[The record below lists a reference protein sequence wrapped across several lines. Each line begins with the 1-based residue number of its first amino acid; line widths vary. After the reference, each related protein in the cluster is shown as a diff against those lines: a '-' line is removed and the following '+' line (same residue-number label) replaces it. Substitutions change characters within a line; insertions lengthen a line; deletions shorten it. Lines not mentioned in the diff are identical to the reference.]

1 MTKPK
6 QNPSLI
12 DAFNRAKSD
21 IASLADWLECELQK
35 QDVNKA
41 TWTDVNQLEYVRARL
56 TEVLASFSG
65 IEEQQIKRSLDELH
79 M

>member
-1 MTKPK
+1 MTTPK

-12 DAFNRAKSD
+12 KAFSRAKSD

-35 QDVNKA
+35 QDVSKA
-41 TWTDVNQLEYVRARL
+41 TWGDVNALEYVRARL
-56 TEVLASFSG
+56 IEVLASFSG
-65 IEEQQIKRSLDELH
+65 IEEEQIKHSLDELH